1 MFFLLRFALEVAMCN
16 LFFKYFIKQKKNI
29 LFLII
34 IIIIGTVISSISKIE
49 NNKNKEEQIY
59 SKERVIDIF
68 KEEIKEV
75 DKDLENDNISDEE
88 KTELNNIKKRKTKII
103 NGYEEIIQDIKTEN
117 WQALY
122 ESELKHSLD
131 SNGNFALKGFRTNG
145 IDYAANQLTAEIT
158 YKILKYLKENNI
170 PSAHPLYLEKTEF
183 EQPRTSEE
191 SKLLDYYSKK
201 TLIGTSHR
209 LWDFFTNNLVLI
221 YTFII
226 VVTFGILFSKLEESQ
241 NKTIRFL
248 RTSGA
253 SKFRIV
259 SSGLF
264 TGGILTII
272 LGLLIPA
279 IFFGI
284 EFLISG
290 SSSFKYPI
298 ATYIVKSDYF
308 SLLSFGYKIV
318 PISDVLIKSSILFLF
333 YGIFIFLVTSAI
345 STFVKSSVKSVIL
358 SFGLIATLQMFN
370 KWYNPFSY
378 WRVGKIADGSI
389 NILSKTITYS
399 FDKSCKILAI
409 GICILTILLICIA
422 FIQDRR
428 RNGYA

>member
-1 MFFLLRFALEVAMCN
+1 MCN

-29 LFLII
+29 LFLIVI
-34 IIIIGTVISSISKIE
+34 IVIGTVISSISKIE
-49 NNKNKEEQIY
+49 NNKNKEEQIF
-59 SKERVIDIF
+59 SKERAIEIF
-68 KEEIKEV
+68 KEEIKEE
-75 DKDLENDNISDEE
+75 DKDLESSNISDEE
-88 KTELNNIKKRKTKII
+88 KIELNNMKKRNIANIQNYEKT
-103 NGYEEIIQDIKTEN
+103 IQDIKTEN
-117 WQALY
+117 WQVLY
-122 ESELKHSLD
+122 EDELKRSLD
-131 SNGNFALKGFRTNG
+131 SNGNFTLKGFRTNG
-145 IDYAANQLTAEIT
+145 IDYTANQLTAEIT
-158 YKILKYLKENNI
+158 YKILKYLTENEL

-209 LWDFFTNNLVLI
+209 LWDFFSNNLVLI

-248 RTSGA
+248 RTSGS

-284 EFLISG
+284 EFLING

-298 ATYIVKSDYF
+298 TTYIVKNDYF
-308 SLLSFGYKIV
+308 SLMSFGYKIAS
-318 PISDVLIKSSILFLF
+318 ISDVLIKSLILFLL
-333 YGIFIFLVTSAI
+333 YGLFIFLVTSTI

-370 KWYNPFSY
+370 QWYNPFSY

-399 FDKSCKILAI
+399 FNKSCKILVI

>member
-1 MFFLLRFALEVAMCN
+1 MCN
-16 LFFKYFIKQKKNI
+16 LFFKYFIRQKKNI
-29 LFLII
+29 LFLIVI
-34 IIIIGTVISSISKIE
+34 IILGIVMTSVSKIE
-49 NNKNKEEQIY
+49 NNKNKEEQI
-59 SKERVIDIF
+59 SIRKRAIEIF
-68 KEEIKEV
+68 KEEIKDV
-75 DKDLENDNISDEE
+75 DKDLESDNVSDEE
-88 KTELNNIKKRKTKII
+88 KTELNDMKKRDIANI
-103 NGYEEIIQDIKTEN
+103 QYYEKIIQDIKDGN
-117 WQALY
+117 WQVLY
-122 ESELKHSLD
+122 GDELKLSLD
-131 SNGNFALKGFRTNG
+131 SNGNFALKGFSTNG
-145 IDYAANQLTAEIT
+145 IDYTANQLTAEIT

-170 PSAHPLYLEKTEF
+170 PSAHPLYLDKTEF
-183 EQPRTSEE
+183 EQPQTLEE

-248 RTSGA
+248 TTSGT

-272 LGLLIPA
+272 LGLLIPT

-298 ATYIVKSDYF
+298 TTYIVKNDYY
-308 SLLSFGYKIV
+308 SLMRFGYKIV
-318 PISDVLIKSSILFLF
+318 PMSDVLIKSLILFLL
-333 YGIFIFLVTSAI
+333 YGLFLFLFTSTI

-389 NILSKTITYS
+389 NILSKTVTYS
-399 FDKSCKILAI
+399 FNKSCKILVI

-422 FIQDRR
+422 FVQDRR
-428 RNGYA
+428 RNEYA

>member
-1 MFFLLRFALEVAMCN
+1 MCN

-29 LFLII
+29 LFLIVI
-34 IIIIGTVISSISKIE
+34 IILGIVMSSVSKIE
-49 NNKNKEEQIY
+49 NNKNKEEQIF
-59 SKERVIDIF
+59 SRERVIEIF
-68 KEEIKEV
+68 KEEIKEI
-75 DKDLENDNISDEE
+75 DKDLESDNVSDEE
-88 KTELNNIKKRKTKII
+88 KIELNNMKKRNIASI
-103 NGYEEIIQDIKTEN
+103 QYYEKIIQDIKDEN

-122 ESELKHSLD
+122 EDELNQSLD
-131 SNGNFALKGFRTNG
+131 SNGNFVSKGFSSKG
-145 IDYAANQLTAEIT
+145 ISYTVDKLTVEIT
-158 YKILKYLKENNI
+158 YETLKYLKENNI
-170 PSAHPLYLEKTEF
+170 PSSHPLNIQRTEF
-183 EQPRTSEE
+183 EQPQTLEE

-226 VVTFGILFSKLEESQ
+226 VVTFGILFSKLEDSQ

-248 RTSGA
+248 KTSGA

-272 LGLLIPA
+272 LGLLIPTL
-279 IFFGI
+279 FFGI

-298 ATYIVKSDYF
+298 TTYIVKSDYF
-308 SLLSFGYKIV
+308 SLMSFGYKIV
-318 PISDVLIKSSILFLF
+318 PISDVLLKSLILFLL
-333 YGIFIFLVTSAI
+333 YGLFIFLFTSTI

-389 NILSKTITYS
+389 NFLFKTITYS

>member
-1 MFFLLRFALEVAMCN
+1 MCN

-49 NNKNKEEQIY
+49 NNKNKEEQIF
-59 SKERVIDIF
+59 SRERVIDIF

-88 KTELNNIKKRKTKII
+88 KTELNNMKKRNIANIQNYGK
-103 NGYEEIIQDIKTEN
+103 IIQDIKTEN

-122 ESELKHSLD
+122 EYELKHFLD
-131 SNGNFALKGFRTNG
+131 PNGNFISKGFSTNG
-145 IDYAANQLTAEIT
+145 ISYTANQLTVEIT
-158 YKILKYLKENNI
+158 YKILKYLMENNL
-170 PSAHPLYLEKTEF
+170 PSAHPLFLEKTEF

-191 SKLLDYYSKK
+191 SKLLDYHSKK
-201 TLIGTSHR
+201 TLVGTSHR

-248 RTSGA
+248 TTSGA

-264 TGGILTII
+264 TGGILTIL

-279 IFFGI
+279 IFFVI

-298 ATYIVKSDYF
+298 TTYIVKSDYY
-308 SLLSFGYKIV
+308 SLMSFGYKIV
-318 PISDVLIKSSILFLF
+318 PISDVLTKSLILFLL
-333 YGIFIFLVTSAI
+333 YGLFIFLVTSTI

-399 FDKSCKILAI
+399 FNKSCKILAI
-409 GICILTILLICIA
+409 GICILTILMICIA

>member
-1 MFFLLRFALEVAMCN
+1 MCN

-29 LFLII
+29 LFLIMLI
-34 IIIIGTVISSISKIE
+34 ILGFVISSISKFENDKNTKKQIE
-49 NNKNKEEQIY
+49 IHE
-59 SKERVIDIF
+59 SVIDDIKLSLEHF
-68 KEEIKEV
+68 KQELKEGKLSEEDKKLNEESQKDYIKIIEIRSRMI
-75 DKDLENDNISDEE
+75 DKIKNSDWEYLYDKELENLKDSDGEF
-88 KTELNNIKKRKTKII
+88 TIIDLNNDLVKDYHINKLTVEVTFKT
-103 NGYEEIIQDIKTEN
+103 
-117 WQALY
+117 
-122 ESELKHSLD
+122 
-131 SNGNFALKGFRTNG
+131 
-145 IDYAANQLTAEIT
+145 LT
-158 YKILKYLKENNI
+158 YLKKYNL
-170 PSAHPLYLEKTEF
+170 PSAHPLFLEKTEF
-183 EQPRTSEE
+183 EQPKTSEE
-191 SKLLDYYSKK
+191 SNLLDYHSKK
-201 TLIGTSHR
+201 TLVGTSHR
-209 LWDFFTNNLVLI
+209 LWDFFSNNLVLI

-264 TGGILTII
+264 TGVILTIL

-298 ATYIVKSDYF
+298 TTYIVKSDYY
-308 SLLSFGYKIV
+308 SLMSFGYKIV
-318 PISDVLIKSSILFLF
+318 PISDVLIKSLILFLL
-333 YGIFIFLVTSAI
+333 YGIFIFLVTSTI

-378 WRVGKIADGSI
+378 WRVGKIADGST

-399 FDKSCKILAI
+399 FDKSCKILLI
-409 GICILTILLICIA
+409 GICILTILLICLA

>member
-1 MFFLLRFALEVAMCN
+1 MCN

-34 IIIIGTVISSISKIE
+34 IISFGLIMSSVSKIE
-49 NNKNKEEQIY
+49 NKKTNDEYISSKEESLKYHESIV
-59 SKERVIDIF
+59 KEAEEKLSQNNLT
-68 KEEIKEV
+68 KEEIEDLNRIKE
-75 DKDLENDNISDEE
+75 DFSKLLEDDRIKYEASKNSNWKTLYEIHMEFLKPE
-88 KTELNNIKKRKTKII
+88 KTNSFISMGLDTI
-103 NGYEEIIQDIKTEN
+103 DI
-117 WQALY
+117 
-122 ESELKHSLD
+122 HP
-131 SNGNFALKGFRTNG
+131 
-145 IDYAANQLTAEIT
+145 LTIEIT
-158 YKILKYLKENNI
+158 YETLKYLKDNDI

-191 SKLLDYYSKK
+191 SNLLDYHSKK

-248 RTSGA
+248 RSSGTS
-253 SKFRIV
+253 KLRIV

-264 TGGILTII
+264 IGGILTII

-298 ATYIVKSDYF
+298 TTYIIKSDYF
-308 SLLSFGYKIV
+308 SLMSFGYKIV
-318 PISDVLIKSSILFLF
+318 PISDVLIKSLILFLL
-333 YGIFIFLVTSAI
+333 YGLFIFLFTSAI

-389 NILSKTITYS
+389 NFLFKTITYS
-399 FDKSCKILAI
+399 FDKSCKILII
-409 GICILTILLICIA
+409 GICILTISLICLA

-428 RNGYA
+428 RSKYA

>member
-1 MFFLLRFALEVAMCN
+1 M
-16 LFFKYFIKQKKNI
+16 KKRNI
-29 LFLII
+29 A
-34 IIIIGTVISSISKIE
+34 
-49 NNKNKEEQIY
+49 
-59 SKERVIDIF
+59 
-68 KEEIKEV
+68 
-75 DKDLENDNISDEE
+75 NIQNYE
-88 KTELNNIKKRKTKII
+88 KT
-103 NGYEEIIQDIKTEN
+103 IQDIKTEN
-117 WQALY
+117 WQVLY
-122 ESELKHSLD
+122 EDELKRSLD
-131 SNGNFALKGFRTNG
+131 SNGNFTLKGFRTNG
-145 IDYAANQLTAEIT
+145 IDYTANQLTAEIT
-158 YKILKYLKENNI
+158 YKILKYLTENEL

-209 LWDFFTNNLVLI
+209 LWDFFSNNLVLI

-248 RTSGA
+248 RTSGS

-298 ATYIVKSDYF
+298 TTYIVKSDYF
-308 SLLSFGYKIV
+308 SLMSFGYKIV
-318 PISDVLIKSSILFLF
+318 PISDVLIKSLILFLL
-333 YGIFIFLVTSAI
+333 YGLFIFLFTSAI

-358 SFGLIATLQMFN
+358 SFGLITTLQMFN

-389 NILSKTITYS
+389 NFLFKTITYS
-399 FDKSCKILAI
+399 FDKSCKILII
-409 GICILTILLICIA
+409 GICILTILLICLA

-428 RNGYA
+428 RNRQIYLTF

>member
-1 MFFLLRFALEVAMCN
+1 MCN

-49 NNKNKEEQIY
+49 NKKTNDEYISSKEETLKNHESII
-59 SKERVIDIF
+59 KEIEEKLSQDNLT
-68 KEEIKEV
+68 KEEIEALTRDREDFSKLLED
-75 DKDLENDNISDEE
+75 DKVKYEASKNYDWKTLYEIYMEFLKPE
-88 KTELNNIKKRKTKII
+88 KTNSFIAMGLDTI
-103 NGYEEIIQDIKTEN
+103 DI
-117 WQALY
+117 
-122 ESELKHSLD
+122 HP
-131 SNGNFALKGFRTNG
+131 
-145 IDYAANQLTAEIT
+145 LTIEIT
-158 YKILKYLKENNI
+158 YETLKYLKDNNI
-170 PSAHPLYLEKTEF
+170 PSAHPLNLQRTEF

-259 SSGLF
+259 LSGLF

-284 EFLISG
+284 EFLING

-298 ATYIVKSDYF
+298 TTYIVKNDYF
-308 SLLSFGYKIV
+308 SLMSFGYKIV
-318 PISDVLIKSSILFLF
+318 PISDILTKSLILFLL
-333 YGIFIFLVTSAI
+333 YGLFIFLFTSAI

-389 NILSKTITYS
+389 NILFKTVTYS
-399 FDKSCKILAI
+399 FNKSCKILAI

>member
-1 MFFLLRFALEVAMCN
+1 MCN

-29 LFLII
+29 LFLIV

-49 NNKNKEEQIY
+49 NNKNKEEQIF
-59 SKERVIDIF
+59 SKERAIEIF
-68 KEEIKEV
+68 KEEIKEE
-75 DKDLENDNISDEE
+75 DKDLESSNISDEE
-88 KTELNNIKKRKTKII
+88 KIELNNMKKRNIANIQNYEKT
-103 NGYEEIIQDIKTEN
+103 IQDIKTEN
-117 WQALY
+117 WQVLY
-122 ESELKHSLD
+122 EDELKRSLD
-131 SNGNFALKGFRTNG
+131 SNGNFTLKGFRTNG
-145 IDYAANQLTAEIT
+145 IDYTANQLTAEIT
-158 YKILKYLKENNI
+158 YKILKYLTENEL

-191 SKLLDYYSKK
+191 SNLLDYHSKK
-201 TLIGTSHR
+201 TLVGTSHR

-298 ATYIVKSDYF
+298 TTYIVKSDYF
-308 SLLSFGYKIV
+308 SLMSFGYKIV
-318 PISDVLIKSSILFLF
+318 PISDVLTKSLILFLL
-333 YGIFIFLVTSAI
+333 YGIFIFLVTSTI

>member
-1 MFFLLRFALEVAMCN
+1 MCSLFL
-16 LFFKYFIKQKKNI
+16 KYFRKQKKNV
-29 LFLII
+29 LII
-34 IIIIGTVISSISKIE
+34 FLVIIIGSIISSVSKIE
-49 NNKNKEEQIY
+49 NNKTKESLI
-59 SKERVIDIF
+59 SKKENVINIFEKEIQNIDKELKKDTLSEDEKNEFKNLKESDI
-68 KEEIKEV
+68 KLIESYKKQIKEIE
-75 DKDLENDNISDEE
+75 D
-88 KTELNNIKKRKTKII
+88 
-103 NGYEEIIQDIKTEN
+103 EN
-117 WQALY
+117 WSVLY
-122 ESELKHSLD
+122 ENELKHLKD
-131 SNGNFALKGFRTNG
+131 PNGNFVYRG
-145 IDYAANQLTAEIT
+145 INNYNLNPLTVEIT
-158 YKILKYLKENNI
+158 YETLKYLKDNNI
-170 PSAHPLYLEKTEF
+170 PSAHPLFLEKTEF

-191 SKLLDYYSKK
+191 SKLLDEYSKK
-201 TLIGTSHR
+201 TLVGTSHR
-209 LWDFFTNNLVLI
+209 LWDFFTNNLVLM

-279 IFFGI
+279 MFFGI

-298 ATYIVKSDYF
+298 TTYIVKSDYF
-308 SLLSFGYKIV
+308 SLMSFGYKIV
-318 PISDVLIKSSILFLF
+318 PISEVLIKSLILFLL
-333 YGIFIFLVTSAI
+333 YGIFIFLFTSTI
-345 STFVKSSVKSVIL
+345 STFIKSSVKTVVL
-358 SFGLIATLQMFN
+358 SLGLIVTLQMFN

-389 NILSKTITYS
+389 NFLFKTVTYS
-399 FDKSCKILAI
+399 FNKSCKILTI

-428 RNGYA
+428 RSKYA

>member
-1 MFFLLRFALEVAMCN
+1 MCN
-16 LFFKYFIKQKKNI
+16 LFFKYFIRQKKNI
-29 LFLII
+29 LFLIVI
-34 IIIIGTVISSISKIE
+34 IILGIVMTSVSKIE
-49 NNKNKEEQIY
+49 NNKNKEEQI
-59 SKERVIDIF
+59 SIRKRAIEIF
-68 KEEIKEV
+68 KEEIKDV
-75 DKDLENDNISDEE
+75 DKDLESDNVSDEE
-88 KTELNNIKKRKTKII
+88 KTELNDMKKRDIANI
-103 NGYEEIIQDIKTEN
+103 QYYEKIIQDIKDGN
-117 WQALY
+117 WQVLY
-122 ESELKHSLD
+122 GDELKLSLD
-131 SNGNFALKGFRTNG
+131 SNGNFALKGFSTNG
-145 IDYAANQLTAEIT
+145 IDYTANQLTIEIT
-158 YKILKYLKENNI
+158 YETLKYLKDNDI

-191 SKLLDYYSKK
+191 SNLLDYHSKK

-248 RTSGA
+248 TTSGT

-272 LGLLIPA
+272 LGLLIPT

-298 ATYIVKSDYF
+298 TTYIVKNDYY
-308 SLLSFGYKIV
+308 SLMSFGYKIV
-318 PISDVLIKSSILFLF
+318 PMSDVLIKSLILFLL
-333 YGIFIFLVTSAI
+333 YGLFIFLFTSTI

-389 NILSKTITYS
+389 NILSKTVTYS
-399 FDKSCKILAI
+399 FNKSCKILVI

>member
-1 MFFLLRFALEVAMCN
+1 MCN

-49 NNKNKEEQIY
+49 NNKNKEEQIF
-59 SKERVIDIF
+59 SRERAIEIF
-68 KEEIKEV
+68 KEEIKEE
-75 DKDLENDNISDEE
+75 DKDLESSNISDEE
-88 KTELNNIKKRKTKII
+88 KIELNNMKKRNIANI
-103 NGYEEIIQDIKTEN
+103 QNYEKIIQDIKTEN
-117 WQALY
+117 WQVLY
-122 ESELKHSLD
+122 ERELKRSLD
-131 SNGNFALKGFRTNG
+131 SNGNFAIKGFRTNG
-145 IDYAANQLTAEIT
+145 IDYTANQLTVEIT
-158 YKILKYLKENNI
+158 YEILKYLKENNL

-183 EQPRTSEE
+183 DQPRTSEE

-201 TLIGTSHR
+201 TLVGTSHR

-248 RTSGA
+248 KTSGA
-253 SKFRIV
+253 SKLRIV

-264 TGGILTII
+264 TGGILTIL

-298 ATYIVKSDYF
+298 TTYIVKSDYY
-308 SLLSFGYKIV
+308 SLMSFEYKIV
-318 PISDVLIKSSILFLF
+318 PISDVLTKSLILFLL
-333 YGIFIFLVTSAI
+333 YGIFIFLFTSAI

-399 FDKSCKILAI
+399 FDKSCKILLI
-409 GICILTILLICIA
+409 GICILTVLLICIA
-422 FIQDRR
+422 FIQYRR

>member
-1 MFFLLRFALEVAMCN
+1 MCN
-16 LFFKYFIKQKKNI
+16 LFFKYFIKKKKNI

-34 IIIIGTVISSISKIE
+34 LIIFGFVISSVSKFENDKNTKKQIEIHKSVIEDIKLSLEHFKQELKEGKLSEENKKLNEESQKDYIKIIE
-49 NNKNKEEQIY
+49 NRSEMIDKIKNSDWQYLYDNRLKLLKD
-59 SKERVIDIF
+59 SDGNFFNIDISNDSVKDYYVNKLTVEATF
-68 KEEIKEV
+68 EI
-75 DKDLENDNISDEE
+75 
-88 KTELNNIKKRKTKII
+88 
-103 NGYEEIIQDIKTEN
+103 
-117 WQALY
+117 
-122 ESELKHSLD
+122 
-131 SNGNFALKGFRTNG
+131 
-145 IDYAANQLTAEIT
+145 LT
-158 YKILKYLKENNI
+158 YLKENNI
-170 PSAHPLYLEKTEF
+170 PSAHPLDLQSTEF
-183 EQPRTSEE
+183 DQPKTSEE

-248 RTSGA
+248 RSSGA
-253 SKFRIV
+253 SKFKIV

-264 TGGILTII
+264 TGEILTIL
-272 LGLLIPA
+272 LGLLIPS

-284 EFLISG
+284 EFLING

-298 ATYIVKSDYF
+298 TTYIVKSDYF

-318 PISDVLIKSSILFLF
+318 PISDVLIKSLILFLL
-333 YGIFIFLVTSAI
+333 YGIFIFLFTSTI

-389 NILSKTITYS
+389 NFLFKTITYS
-399 FDKSCKILAI
+399 FDKSCKILII
-409 GICILTILLICIA
+409 GICILTILLICLA

-428 RNGYA
+428 RSKYA

>member
-1 MFFLLRFALEVAMCN
+1 MCN

-34 IIIIGTVISSISKIE
+34 IISFGLIMSSVSKIE
-49 NNKNKEEQIY
+49 NNKNKEERIY
-59 SKERVIDIF
+59 SKERAIEIF
-68 KEEIKEV
+68 KQDIKEV

-88 KTELNNIKKRKTKII
+88 KRELNNMKKRNIANIQNYEKT
-103 NGYEEIIQDIKTEN
+103 IQDIKTEN

-131 SNGNFALKGFRTNG
+131 SNGNFALKGFSTNG
-145 IDYAANQLTAEIT
+145 IDYTANQLTVEIT
-158 YKILKYLKENNI
+158 YKILNYLTENDL

-248 RTSGA
+248 KTSGA

-259 SSGLF
+259 SSELF

-298 ATYIVKSDYF
+298 VTYIVKSDYF
-308 SLLSFGYKIV
+308 SLMSFGYKIV
-318 PISDVLIKSSILFLF
+318 PISDVLIKSLILFLL
-333 YGIFIFLVTSAI
+333 YGIFIFLFTSAI

-389 NILSKTITYS
+389 NFLFKTITYS
-399 FDKSCKILAI
+399 FDKSCKILII
-409 GICILTILLICIA
+409 GICILTILLICLA

-428 RNGYA
+428 RSKYA

>member
-1 MFFLLRFALEVAMCN
+1 MCN

-29 LFLII
+29 LFLIMI
-34 IIIIGTVISSISKIE
+34 IIFGIVMFSVSKIE

-59 SKERVIDIF
+59 SKERAIEIF

-75 DKDLENDNISDEE
+75 DKDLESSNISDEE
-88 KTELNNIKKRKTKII
+88 RIELNNMKKRNISNI
-103 NGYEEIIQDIKTEN
+103 QNYEKIIQDIKTEN
-117 WQALY
+117 WQVLY
-122 ESELKHSLD
+122 EDELKLSLD
-131 SNGNFALKGFRTNG
+131 SNGNFALKGFSTNG
-145 IDYAANQLTAEIT
+145 IDYAANKLTAEIT

-170 PSAHPLYLEKTEF
+170 PSAHPLYLDKTEF

-226 VVTFGILFSKLEESQ
+226 VVTFGILFSKLEDSQ

-248 RTSGA
+248 RISGA

-264 TGGILTII
+264 TGGILTIM

-284 EFLISG
+284 EFLING

-298 ATYIVKSDYF
+298 TTYIVKNDYF
-308 SLLSFGYKIV
+308 SLMSFGYKIV
-318 PISDVLIKSSILFLF
+318 PISDVLTKSLILFLL
-333 YGIFIFLVTSAI
+333 YGLFIFLFTSAI

-358 SFGLIATLQMFN
+358 SFGLISTLQMFN

-389 NILSKTITYS
+389 NILFKTVTYS
-399 FDKSCKILAI
+399 FNKSCKILVI

-428 RNGYA
+428 MRKYA

>member
-1 MFFLLRFALEVAMCN
+1 MCN

-34 IIIIGTVISSISKIE
+34 IIIIGTIISSISKIE
-49 NNKNKEEQIY
+49 NNKNKEEQIF
-59 SKERVIDIF
+59 SRERVIEIF
-68 KEEIKEV
+68 KEEIKEI
-75 DKDLENDNISDEE
+75 DKDLESDNVSDEE
-88 KTELNNIKKRKTKII
+88 KIELNNMKKRNIASI
-103 NGYEEIIQDIKTEN
+103 QYYEKIIQDVKDEN
-117 WQALY
+117 WHALY
-122 ESELKHSLD
+122 EDELKHSLD
-131 SNGNFALKGFRTNG
+131 SNGSFVSKGFVKNRVSYTV
-145 IDYAANQLTAEIT
+145 DKLTVEIT
-158 YKILKYLKENNI
+158 YETLKYLKENNI
-170 PSAHPLYLEKTEF
+170 HSAHPLDIQRTEF
-183 EQPRTSEE
+183 DQPRTLEE

-201 TLIGTSHR
+201 TLVGTSHR

-226 VVTFGILFSKLEESQ
+226 VVTFGILFSKLEDSQ

-284 EFLISG
+284 EFLING

-298 ATYIVKSDYF
+298 TTYIVKNDYY
-308 SLLSFGYKIV
+308 SLMSFGYKIV
-318 PISDVLIKSSILFLF
+318 PISDVLTKSLILFLL
-333 YGIFIFLVTSAI
+333 YGTFIFLFTSVI

-399 FDKSCKILAI
+399 FNKSCKILAI

>member
-1 MFFLLRFALEVAMCN
+1 MCN

-29 LFLII
+29 LFLIV

-209 LWDFFTNNLVLI
+209 LWDFFSNNLVLI

-248 RTSGA
+248 RTSGS

-284 EFLISG
+284 EFLINS

-298 ATYIVKSDYF
+298 TTYIVKNDYF
-308 SLLSFGYKIV
+308 SLMSFGYKIV
-318 PISDVLIKSSILFLF
+318 PISDVLTKSLILFLL
-333 YGIFIFLVTSAI
+333 YGLFIFLFTSAI

>member
-1 MFFLLRFALEVAMCN
+1 MCN
-16 LFFKYFIKQKKNI
+16 LFFKYFIKQKKIFLFFIFII
-29 LFLII
+29 LF
-34 IIIIGTVISSISKIE
+34 GVAISLNSQFE
-49 NNKNKEEQIY
+49 NKNSTKKEISYYEQVIDVNKQDIEQI
-59 SKERVIDIF
+59 D
-68 KEEIKEV
+68 EE
-75 DKDLENDNISDEE
+75 LENVGNSEE
-88 KTELNNIKKRKTKII
+88 DINDLNNSKKHFLKVIETYEMLIKNVKNNNWKSMYEYEMSNLKDSDGQFTIYAVNNMFI
-103 NGYEEIIQDIKTEN
+103 NELTVEISYET
-117 WQALY
+117 
-122 ESELKHSLD
+122 
-131 SNGNFALKGFRTNG
+131 
-145 IDYAANQLTAEIT
+145 
-158 YKILKYLKENNI
+158 LKYLKDSNI
-170 PSAHPLYLEKTEF
+170 SSAYPLNLQRTEF
-183 EQPRTSEE
+183 DQPRTSEE
-191 SKLLDYYSKK
+191 SKYLDDNSKK

-298 ATYIVKSDYF
+298 TTYIVKNDYF
-308 SLLSFGYKIV
+308 SLMSFGYRIV
-318 PISDVLIKSSILFLF
+318 PISDVLTKSLILFLL
-333 YGIFIFLVTSAI
+333 YGIFIFLFTSTI

-389 NILSKTITYS
+389 NILSKTVTYS
-399 FDKSCKILAI
+399 FNKSCKILVI

-428 RNGYA
+428 KNR

>member
-1 MFFLLRFALEVAMCN
+1 MCN

-49 NNKNKEEQIY
+49 NNKNKEEQIF
-59 SKERVIDIF
+59 SRERVIDIF
-68 KEEIKEV
+68 KQDIKDV

-103 NGYEEIIQDIKTEN
+103 NGYEEIIQNIKTEN

-122 ESELKHSLD
+122 EDELKHFLD
-131 SNGNFALKGFRTNG
+131 PNGNFISKGFVKKGVSYTV
-145 IDYAANQLTAEIT
+145 DQLTVEIT
-158 YKILKYLKENNI
+158 YEILKYLKENNI
-170 PSAHPLYLEKTEF
+170 PSAHPLNIQRTEF
-183 EQPRTSEE
+183 DQPRTSEE
-191 SKLLDYYSKK
+191 SNLLDYHSKK
-201 TLIGTSHR
+201 TLVGTSHR

-248 RTSGA
+248 KTSGA

-264 TGGILTII
+264 TGGILTIL

-279 IFFGI
+279 IFFVI

-298 ATYIVKSDYF
+298 TTYIVKSDYF
-308 SLLSFGYKIV
+308 SLMSFGYKIV
-318 PISDVLIKSSILFLF
+318 PISDVLIKSLILFLL
-333 YGIFIFLVTSAI
+333 YGIFIFLFTSAI
-345 STFVKSSVKSVIL
+345 STFIKSSVKTVIL

-370 KWYNPFSY
+370 KWYNPFLY

-399 FDKSCKILAI
+399 FDKSCKILLI

>member
-1 MFFLLRFALEVAMCN
+1 MCN

-34 IIIIGTVISSISKIE
+34 IIIIGTFISSISKIE
-49 NNKNKEEQIY
+49 NNKNKEEQI
-59 SKERVIDIF
+59 SIRERAIEIF

-75 DKDLENDNISDEE
+75 DKDLESSNISDEE
-88 KTELNNIKKRKTKII
+88 KIELNNMKKRNIANIQNYEKT
-103 NGYEEIIQDIKTEN
+103 IQDIKTKN
-117 WQALY
+117 WQVLY
-122 ESELKHSLD
+122 EDELNQSLD
-131 SNGNFALKGFRTNG
+131 SNGNLAIKGFSTNG
-145 IDYAANQLTAEIT
+145 IDYAANKLTAEIT

-170 PSAHPLYLEKTEF
+170 PSAHPLYLDKTEF
-183 EQPRTSEE
+183 EQPRTLEE

-248 RTSGA
+248 TTSGT
-253 SKFRIV
+253 SKLRIV

-264 TGGILTII
+264 TGGILTIM

-298 ATYIVKSDYF
+298 TTYIVKNEYY
-308 SLLSFGYKIV
+308 SLMSFGYKIV
-318 PISDVLIKSSILFLF
+318 PISDVLTKSLILFLL
-333 YGIFIFLVTSAI
+333 YGLFIFLFTSAI

-389 NILSKTITYS
+389 NILSKTITYN
-399 FDKSCKILAI
+399 FNKSCKILVI

>member
-1 MFFLLRFALEVAMCN
+1 MCN

-34 IIIIGTVISSISKIE
+34 IIIFGIVISSISKIE
-49 NNKNKEEQIY
+49 NKKTNDEYISFREELLKYYESIIKEIEEKLSQNNLT
-59 SKERVIDIF
+59 
-68 KEEIKEV
+68 KEEIEDLGRDREV
-75 DKDLENDNISDEE
+75 FSKLLEDEKAKYEANKNSDW
-88 KTELNNIKKRKTKII
+88 KTLYEIYMKFLKP
-103 NGYEEIIQDIKTEN
+103 EEINKFIEM
-117 WQALY
+117 
-122 ESELKHSLD
+122 
-131 SNGNFALKGFRTNG
+131 NFNTVN
-145 IDYAANQLTAEIT
+145 IPPITIEIT
-158 YKILKYLKENNI
+158 YETLKYLKYNNI
-170 PSAHPLYLEKTEF
+170 SSAHHLTLQRTEF
-183 EQPRTSEE
+183 EQPRTSEGA
-191 SKLLDYYSKK
+191 KDLDGFSKK

-209 LWDFFTNNLVLI
+209 LWDFFINNLVLI

-253 SKFRIV
+253 SKFKIV

-264 TGGILTII
+264 TGSTLTVL
-272 LGLLIPA
+272 LGLLIPT
-279 IFFGI
+279 IFFGM

-298 ATYIVKSDYF
+298 TTYIVKSDYY
-308 SLLSFGYKIV
+308 SLMSFGYNIV
-318 PISDVLIKSSILFLF
+318 PISDVLTKSLILFLL

-389 NILSKTITYS
+389 NFLFKTITYS
-399 FDKSCKILAI
+399 FDKSCKILVI

-422 FIQDRR
+422 FVQDKITRK
-428 RNGYA
+428 YV

>member
-1 MFFLLRFALEVAMCN
+1 MCN

-29 LFLII
+29 LFLIMI
-34 IIIIGTVISSISKIE
+34 IIFGIVMFSVSKIE

-59 SKERVIDIF
+59 SKERAIEIF

-75 DKDLENDNISDEE
+75 DKDLESSNISDEE
-88 KTELNNIKKRKTKII
+88 RIELNNMKKRNISNI
-103 NGYEEIIQDIKTEN
+103 QNYEKIIQDIKTEN
-117 WQALY
+117 WQVLY
-122 ESELKHSLD
+122 EDELKLSLD
-131 SNGNFALKGFRTNG
+131 SNGNFALKGFSTNG
-145 IDYAANQLTAEIT
+145 IDYAANKLTAEIT

-170 PSAHPLYLEKTEF
+170 PSAHPLYLDKTEF

-226 VVTFGILFSKLEESQ
+226 VVTFGILFSKLEDSQ

-248 RTSGA
+248 RISGA

-264 TGGILTII
+264 TGGILTIM

-284 EFLISG
+284 EFLING

-298 ATYIVKSDYF
+298 TTYIVKNDYF
-308 SLLSFGYKIV
+308 SLMSFGYKIV
-318 PISDVLIKSSILFLF
+318 PISDVLLKSLILFLL
-333 YGIFIFLVTSAI
+333 YGLFIFLFTSAI

-358 SFGLIATLQMFN
+358 SFGMIVTLQMFN

-389 NILSKTITYS
+389 NILSKTVTYS
-399 FDKSCKILAI
+399 FNKSCKILVI

-428 RNGYA
+428 MRKYA

>member
-1 MFFLLRFALEVAMCN
+1 MTSV
-16 LFFKYFIKQKKNI
+16 
-29 LFLII
+29 
-34 IIIIGTVISSISKIE
+34 SKIE

-59 SKERVIDIF
+59 SKERVIEIF

-75 DKDLENDNISDEE
+75 DKDLESDNISDEE
-88 KTELNNIKKRKTKII
+88 RIELNNMKKRNIASI
-103 NGYEEIIQDIKTEN
+103 QYYEKIIQDIKDEN
-117 WQALY
+117 WQVLY
-122 ESELKHSLD
+122 EDELKLSLD
-131 SNGNFALKGFRTNG
+131 SNGNLAIKGFSTNG
-145 IDYAANQLTAEIT
+145 IDYAANKLTAEIT

-170 PSAHPLYLEKTEF
+170 PSAHPLYLDKTEF
-183 EQPRTSEE
+183 EQPRTLEE

-248 RTSGA
+248 RASGA
-253 SKFRIV
+253 SKFI
-259 SSGLF
+259 
-264 TGGILTII
+264 
-272 LGLLIPA
+272 
-279 IFFGI
+279 
-284 EFLISG
+284 
-290 SSSFKYPI
+290 
-298 ATYIVKSDYF
+298 
-308 SLLSFGYKIV
+308 
-318 PISDVLIKSSILFLF
+318 
-333 YGIFIFLVTSAI
+333 
-345 STFVKSSVKSVIL
+345 IL

-399 FDKSCKILAI
+399 FNKSCKILVI

-428 RNGYA
+428 RKYA

>member
-1 MFFLLRFALEVAMCN
+1 MCN

-34 IIIIGTVISSISKIE
+34 IISFGLIMSSISKIE
-49 NNKNKEEQIY
+49 NKKTNDEYISSKEESLKYHKSIV
-59 SKERVIDIF
+59 KETEEKLSQNNLT
-68 KEEIKEV
+68 KEEIEDLNRIKE
-75 DKDLENDNISDEE
+75 DFSELLEDDRVKYEASKNSNWKTLYEIHMEFLKPE
-88 KTELNNIKKRKTKII
+88 KTNSFIAMGLNTI
-103 NGYEEIIQDIKTEN
+103 DI
-117 WQALY
+117 
-122 ESELKHSLD
+122 HP
-131 SNGNFALKGFRTNG
+131 
-145 IDYAANQLTAEIT
+145 LTIEIT
-158 YKILKYLKENNI
+158 YETLKYLKDNNI
-170 PSAHPLYLEKTEF
+170 PSAHPLNLQRTEF
-183 EQPRTSEE
+183 DQPRTSEE
-191 SKLLDYYSKK
+191 EKILDNYSKK
-201 TLIGTSHR
+201 TLVGTSHR

-248 RTSGA
+248 KTSGA

-264 TGGILTII
+264 TGGILTIL

-279 IFFGI
+279 MFFGI

-298 ATYIVKSDYF
+298 TTYIVKSDYF
-308 SLLSFGYKIV
+308 SLMSFGYKIV
-318 PISDVLIKSSILFLF
+318 PISDVLIKSLILFLL
-333 YGIFIFLVTSAI
+333 YGIFIFLITSTI

-389 NILSKTITYS
+389 NFLFKTITYS
-399 FDKSCKILAI
+399 FDKSCKILII
-409 GICILTILLICIA
+409 GICILAISLICIA

-428 RNGYA
+428 RSKYA

>member
-1 MFFLLRFALEVAMCN
+1 MCN

-34 IIIIGTVISSISKIE
+34 IIIFGFGISSISKFE
-49 NNKNKEEQIY
+49 NNKTKEEQIS
-59 SKERVIDIF
+59 SKERAIELL
-68 KEEIKEV
+68 KENFKEV
-75 DKDLENDNISDEE
+75 DKDLENDDIPDEE
-88 KTELNNIKKRKTKII
+88 KTEFNNMKKRDTKII
-103 NGYEEIIQDIKTEN
+103 KGYEKIIQDIKAEN

-122 ESELKHSLD
+122 ERELNHFFD
-131 SNGNFALKGFRTNG
+131 SNGNLVSKGFSTNV
-145 IDYAANQLTAEIT
+145 ISYTANQLTVEIT
-158 YKILKYLKENNI
+158 YKILKYLMENDL

-201 TLIGTSHR
+201 TLVGTSHR

-226 VVTFGILFSKLEESQ
+226 VVTFGIIFSKLEESQ

-253 SKFRIV
+253 SKLRIV
-259 SSGLF
+259 LSGIF
-264 TGGILTII
+264 TGGILTIL

-298 ATYIVKSDYF
+298 VTYIVKSDYY
-308 SLLSFGYKIV
+308 SLMSFGYKIV
-318 PISDVLIKSSILFLF
+318 SISDVLTKSLILFLL
-333 YGIFIFLVTSAI
+333 YGIFIFLVTSTI

-358 SFGLIATLQMFN
+358 SFGLISTLQMFN
-370 KWYNPFSY
+370 KWYNPFSF

-389 NILSKTITYS
+389 NFLFKTITYS

-422 FIQDRR
+422 FMQDRR
-428 RNGYA
+428 RSKYA

>member
-1 MFFLLRFALEVAMCN
+1 MCN

-49 NNKNKEEQIY
+49 NNKNKEEQIF
-59 SKERVIDIF
+59 SRERVIDIF

-88 KTELNNIKKRKTKII
+88 KTELNNMKKRNIANIQNYGKT
-103 NGYEEIIQDIKTEN
+103 IQDVKTEN
-117 WQALY
+117 WQVLY
-122 ESELKHSLD
+122 EAELKHFLD
-131 SNGNFALKGFRTNG
+131 PNGNFISKGLVKNG
-145 IDYAANQLTAEIT
+145 VSYTVDRLTVEIT
-158 YKILKYLKENNI
+158 YEILKYLKENNI
-170 PSAHPLYLEKTEF
+170 PSALPLNIQRTEF
-183 EQPRTSEE
+183 DQPRTSEE
-191 SKLLDYYSKK
+191 SNLLDYYSKK

-209 LWDFFTNNLVLI
+209 LWDFFSNNLVLI

-248 RTSGA
+248 KASGA

-264 TGGILTII
+264 TGGILTIM

-290 SSSFKYPI
+290 SSSLKYPI
-298 ATYIVKSDYF
+298 TTYIVKNDYF
-308 SLLSFGYKIV
+308 SLMSFGYKIV
-318 PISDVLIKSSILFLF
+318 PISDVLTKSLILFLL
-333 YGIFIFLVTSAI
+333 YGLFIFLVTSTI

>member
-1 MFFLLRFALEVAMCN
+1 MTSV
-16 LFFKYFIKQKKNI
+16 
-29 LFLII
+29 
-34 IIIIGTVISSISKIE
+34 SKIE
-49 NNKNKEEQIY
+49 NNKNKEEQI
-59 SKERVIDIF
+59 SIRKRAIEIF
-68 KEEIKEV
+68 KEEIKDV
-75 DKDLENDNISDEE
+75 DKDLESDNVSDEE
-88 KTELNNIKKRKTKII
+88 KTELNDMKKRDIANI
-103 NGYEEIIQDIKTEN
+103 QYYEKIIQDIKDGN
-117 WQALY
+117 WQVLY
-122 ESELKHSLD
+122 GDELKLSLD
-131 SNGNFALKGFRTNG
+131 SNGNFALKGFSTNG
-145 IDYAANQLTAEIT
+145 IDYTANQLTAEIT

-170 PSAHPLYLEKTEF
+170 PSAHPLYLDKTEF
-183 EQPRTSEE
+183 EQPQTLEE

-248 RTSGA
+248 TTSGT

-272 LGLLIPA
+272 LGLLIPT

-298 ATYIVKSDYF
+298 TTYIVKNDYY
-308 SLLSFGYKIV
+308 SLMSFGYKIV
-318 PISDVLIKSSILFLF
+318 PMSDVLIKSLILFLL
-333 YGIFIFLVTSAI
+333 YGLFIFLFTSTI

-389 NILSKTITYS
+389 NILSKTVTYS
-399 FDKSCKILAI
+399 FNKSCKILVI

-422 FIQDRR
+422 FVQDRR
-428 RNGYA
+428 RNEYA

>member
-1 MFFLLRFALEVAMCN
+1 MCN

-34 IIIIGTVISSISKIE
+34 IIIFGTVISSISKIE
-49 NNKNKEEQIY
+49 NNKNKEEQIF
-59 SKERVIDIF
+59 SRERVIDIF
-68 KEEIKEV
+68 KQDINDV
-75 DKDLENDNISDEE
+75 DKDLENDNISDKE

-103 NGYEEIIQDIKTEN
+103 KGYEEIIQDIKTEN
-117 WQALY
+117 WKALY
-122 ESELKHSLD
+122 EDELKRFLD
-131 SNGNFALKGFRTNG
+131 PNGNFISKGLVKNG
-145 IDYAANQLTAEIT
+145 VSYTVDRLTVEIT
-158 YKILKYLKENNI
+158 YEILKYLKENNI
-170 PSAHPLYLEKTEF
+170 PSAHPLNIQRTEF
-183 EQPRTSEE
+183 DQPKTSEE

-209 LWDFFTNNLVLI
+209 LWDFFSNNLVLI
-221 YTFII
+221 YTSII

-248 RTSGA
+248 KTSGA

-259 SSGLF
+259 SSGLL
-264 TGGILTII
+264 TGGILTIM

-298 ATYIVKSDYF
+298 TTYIVKNDYY
-308 SLLSFGYKIV
+308 SLMSFGYKIV
-318 PISDVLIKSSILFLF
+318 PISDVLTKSLILFLL
-333 YGIFIFLVTSAI
+333 YGLFIFLVTSTI
-345 STFVKSSVKSVIL
+345 STFVKSSIKSIIL
-358 SFGLIATLQMFN
+358 SFGVIATLQMFN

-389 NILSKTITYS
+389 NFLFKTITYS

>member
-1 MFFLLRFALEVAMCN
+1 MCN

-29 LFLII
+29 LFLIV

-49 NNKNKEEQIY
+49 NNKNKEEQIF
-59 SKERVIDIF
+59 SKERAIEIF
-68 KEEIKEV
+68 KEEIKEE
-75 DKDLENDNISDEE
+75 DKDLESSNISDEE
-88 KTELNNIKKRKTKII
+88 KIELNNMKKRNIANIQNYEKT
-103 NGYEEIIQDIKTEN
+103 IQDIKTEN
-117 WQALY
+117 WQVLY
-122 ESELKHSLD
+122 EDELKRSLD
-131 SNGNFALKGFRTNG
+131 SNGNFTLKGFRTNG
-145 IDYAANQLTAEIT
+145 IDYTANQLTAEIT
-158 YKILKYLKENNI
+158 YKILKYLTENEL

-209 LWDFFTNNLVLI
+209 LWDFFSNNLVLI

-248 RTSGA
+248 RTSGS

-284 EFLISG
+284 EFLING

-298 ATYIVKSDYF
+298 TTYIIKNDYF
-308 SLLSFGYKIV
+308 SLMSFGYKIAS
-318 PISDVLIKSSILFLF
+318 ISDVLIKSLILFLL
-333 YGIFIFLVTSAI
+333 YGLFIFLFTSAI
-345 STFVKSSVKSVIL
+345 STFVKSSFKTVIL

-389 NILSKTITYS
+389 NFLSKTITYS

>member
-1 MFFLLRFALEVAMCN
+1 MCN
-16 LFFKYFIKQKKNI
+16 LFFKYFIKQKKIFLFFIFII
-29 LFLII
+29 LF
-34 IIIIGTVISSISKIE
+34 GVAISLNSQFE
-49 NNKNKEEQIY
+49 NKNSTKKEISYYEQVIDVNKQDIEQI
-59 SKERVIDIF
+59 D
-68 KEEIKEV
+68 EE
-75 DKDLENDNISDEE
+75 LENVGNSEE
-88 KTELNNIKKRKTKII
+88 DINDLNNSKKHFLKVIETYEMLIKNVKNNNWKSMYEYEMSNLKDSDGQFTIYAVNNMFI
-103 NGYEEIIQDIKTEN
+103 NELTVEISYET
-117 WQALY
+117 
-122 ESELKHSLD
+122 
-131 SNGNFALKGFRTNG
+131 
-145 IDYAANQLTAEIT
+145 
-158 YKILKYLKENNI
+158 LKYLKDSNI
-170 PSAHPLYLEKTEF
+170 SSAYPLNLQRTEF
-183 EQPRTSEE
+183 DQPRTSEE
-191 SKLLDYYSKK
+191 SKYLDDNSKK

-226 VVTFGILFSKLEESQ
+226 VVTFGILFSKLDESQ

-264 TGGILTII
+264 TGGILTIM

-279 IFFGI
+279 MFFGI
-284 EFLISG
+284 EFLING

-298 ATYIVKSDYF
+298 TTYIVKNDYY
-308 SLLSFGYKIV
+308 SLMSFGYKIV
-318 PISDVLIKSSILFLF
+318 PISDVLTKSLILFLL
-333 YGIFIFLVTSAI
+333 YGIFIFLFTSAI

-399 FDKSCKILAI
+399 FNKSCKILVI
-409 GICILTILLICIA
+409 GICILTFLLICIA
-422 FIQDRR
+422 FVQDKIMRK
-428 RNGYA
+428 YA

>member
-1 MFFLLRFALEVAMCN
+1 MCN

-29 LFLII
+29 LFLIMI
-34 IIIIGTVISSISKIE
+34 IIFGIVMSSVSKIE

-59 SKERVIDIF
+59 SKERAIEIF

-75 DKDLENDNISDEE
+75 DKDLESSNISDEE
-88 KTELNNIKKRKTKII
+88 RIELNNMKKRNISNIQNYEKT
-103 NGYEEIIQDIKTEN
+103 IQDIKTEN
-117 WQALY
+117 WQVLY
-122 ESELKHSLD
+122 EDELKLSLD
-131 SNGNFALKGFRTNG
+131 SNGNFALKGFSTNG
-145 IDYAANQLTAEIT
+145 IDYAANKLTAEIT

-170 PSAHPLYLEKTEF
+170 PSAHPLYLDKTEF

-226 VVTFGILFSKLEESQ
+226 VVTYGILFSKLEESQ

-259 SSGLF
+259 FSGLF

-284 EFLISG
+284 EFLING

-298 ATYIVKSDYF
+298 TTYIVKNDYY
-308 SLLSFGYKIV
+308 SLMSFGYKIV
-318 PISDVLIKSSILFLF
+318 PISDILTKSLILFLL
-333 YGIFIFLVTSAI
+333 YGLFIFLFTSAI

-399 FDKSCKILAI
+399 FNKSCKILAI
-409 GICILTILLICIA
+409 GICILTILMICIA

-428 RNGYA
+428 MRKYA

>member
-1 MFFLLRFALEVAMCN
+1 MCN

-49 NNKNKEEQIY
+49 NNKNKEEQIF
-59 SKERVIDIF
+59 SRERVIEIF

-88 KTELNNIKKRKTKII
+88 KTELNNIKKRKIKII
-103 NGYEEIIQDIKTEN
+103 KGYEEIIQNIKNEN
-117 WQALY
+117 WQVLY
-122 ESELKHSLD
+122 EDELKHFLD
-131 SNGNFALKGFRTNG
+131 PNGNFISKGFVKKGVSYTV
-145 IDYAANQLTAEIT
+145 DQLTVEIT
-158 YKILKYLKENNI
+158 YEILKYLKENNI
-170 PSAHPLYLEKTEF
+170 PSAHPLNIQRTEF
-183 EQPRTSEE
+183 DQPRTSEE
-191 SKLLDYYSKK
+191 SNLLDYHSKK

-253 SKFRIV
+253 SKLRIV
-259 SSGLF
+259 LSGLF

-284 EFLISG
+284 EFMING

-298 ATYIVKSDYF
+298 TTYIVKSDYF
-308 SLLSFGYKIV
+308 SLMSFGYKIV
-318 PISDVLIKSSILFLF
+318 PISDVLTKSLILFLL
-333 YGIFIFLVTSAI
+333 YGLFIFLFTSAI
-345 STFVKSSVKSVIL
+345 STFVKSSVKCVIL

-389 NILSKTITYS
+389 NFLFKTITYS

>member
-1 MFFLLRFALEVAMCN
+1 MCN

-29 LFLII
+29 LFFII
-34 IIIIGTVISSISKIE
+34 IIIFGFGISSISKFE
-49 NNKNKEEQIY
+49 NNKTKEEQIS
-59 SKERVIDIF
+59 SKERAIELL
-68 KEEIKEV
+68 KEDVKEV
-75 DKDLENDNISDEE
+75 DKDLENNNISDEE
-88 KTELNNIKKRKTKII
+88 KTELNNMKKRNIKII
-103 NGYEEIIQDIKTEN
+103 NSYEEIIQDIKTEN

-298 ATYIVKSDYF
+298 TTYIVKSDYF
-308 SLLSFGYKIV
+308 SLMSFGYKIV
-318 PISDVLIKSSILFLF
+318 PISDVLIKSLILFLL

-399 FDKSCKILAI
+399 FNKSCKILVI

>member
-1 MFFLLRFALEVAMCN
+1 MCN

-29 LFLII
+29 LFFII
-34 IIIIGTVISSISKIE
+34 IIIIGTFISSVSKIE

-59 SKERVIDIF
+59 SKERAIEIF

-75 DKDLENDNISDEE
+75 DKDLESDNISDEE
-88 KTELNNIKKRKTKII
+88 RIELNNMKKRNIANIQNYEKT
-103 NGYEEIIQDIKTEN
+103 IQDIKTKN
-117 WQALY
+117 WQVLY
-122 ESELKHSLD
+122 EDELKLSLD
-131 SNGNFALKGFRTNG
+131 SNGNFAIKGFSTNG
-145 IDYAANQLTAEIT
+145 IDYAANKLTAEIT

-170 PSAHPLYLEKTEF
+170 PSAHPLYLDKTEF
-183 EQPRTSEE
+183 EQPQTLEE

-248 RTSGA
+248 RTSGT

-298 ATYIVKSDYF
+298 TTYIVKNDYF
-308 SLLSFGYKIV
+308 SLMSFGYKIV
-318 PISDVLIKSSILFLF
+318 PISDVLTKSLILFLL
-333 YGIFIFLVTSAI
+333 YGIFIFLFTSAI

-399 FDKSCKILAI
+399 FNKSCKILVI

>member
-1 MFFLLRFALEVAMCN
+1 MCN

-298 ATYIVKSDYF
+298 VTYIVKSDYY
-308 SLLSFGYKIV
+308 SLMSFGYKIV
-318 PISDVLIKSSILFLF
+318 PISDVLTKSLILFLL
-333 YGIFIFLVTSAI
+333 YGIFIFLFTSTI

-358 SFGLIATLQMFN
+358 SFGFIATLQMFN